1 MDSWPCRQAFIAI
14 GFYSGKGLTNKGIFA
29 SLTRS
34 QKMVDAAQLWH
45 NIFFRG
51 LNGHSP
57 LIFDF
62 SFLLFLELHCI
73 VTLPKT

>member
-1 MDSWPCRQAFIAI
+1 MDLWPCRQAFIAI
-14 GFYSGKGLTNKGIFA
+14 GFYSGKGLTNKGIFV

-51 LNGHSP
+51 LMVIV
-57 LIFDF
+57 LLYLTFRF
-62 SFLLFLELHCI
+62 SYFLSYIAL
-73 VTLPKT
+73 